1 MVREITGS
9 SLHLLGGLALFVLAA
24 SGGGAILLIRAARPR
39 TAILIGT
46 VSLLAGIGT
55 TMVAITTGSAVG
67 FFAGTAVA
75 GVGFGAGFRVS
86 MRRVI
91 PLAARHERSAA
102 LSIIY
107 LVSYLAMGLP
117 AVLGRVLVVYGGG
130 LRITA
135 VEYGAVVML
144 LAGTALAGSLLTARA
159 ERRTVARRAASAS
172 LAPPPSR
179 ADASQLCLAAE
190 HDAMTASQPS

>member
-1 MVREITGS
+1 M
-9 SLHLLGGLALFVLAA
+9 
-24 SGGGAILLIRAARPR
+24 
-39 TAILIGT
+39 
-46 VSLLAGIGT
+46 SLLAGIGT

-75 GVGFGAGFRVS
+75 GVGFGAGFQGS

-91 PLAARHERSAA
+91 PLAAPHERSAA

-107 LVSYLAMGLP
+107 VVSYLAMGLP
-117 AVLGRVLVVYGGG
+117 AVLGGVLVVYGGG
-130 LRITA
+130 LRITAVEYGA

-159 ERRTVARRAASAS
+159 
-172 LAPPPSR
+172 
-179 ADASQLCLAAE
+179 
-190 HDAMTASQPS
+190 

>member
-1 MVREITGS
+1 M
-9 SLHLLGGLALFVLAA
+9 
-24 SGGGAILLIRAARPR
+24 
-39 TAILIGT
+39 
-46 VSLLAGIGT
+46 SLLAGIGT

-75 GVGFGAGFRVS
+75 GVSFGAGFQGS

-91 PLAARHERSAA
+91 PLAAPHERSAA
-102 LSIIY
+102 RSIIY
-107 LVSYLAMGLP
+107 VVSYLAMGLP
-117 AVLGRVLVVYGGG
+117 AVLGGVLVVYGAG

-135 VEYGAVVML
+135 VEYGAVKYGAVVML

-159 ERRTVARRAASAS
+159 ERRTVARRAESAS

-179 ADASQLCLAAE
+179 ADASQLCLATE
-190 HDAMTASQPS
+190 HDAMTASQPT

>member
-1 MVREITGS
+1 
-9 SLHLLGGLALFVLAA
+9 
-24 SGGGAILLIRAARPR
+24 
-39 TAILIGT
+39 
-46 VSLLAGIGT
+46 
-55 TMVAITTGSAVG
+55 
-67 FFAGTAVA
+67 
-75 GVGFGAGFRVS
+75 
-86 MRRVI
+86 MRSVI
-91 PLAARHERSAA
+91 PLAAPHERSAA

-107 LVSYLAMGLP
+107 VVSYLAMGLP
-117 AVLGRVLVVYGGG
+117 AVVGGVLVVYGGG

-172 LAPPPSR
+172 LAVSPSPSR

>member
-1 MVREITGS
+1 M
-9 SLHLLGGLALFVLAA
+9 
-24 SGGGAILLIRAARPR
+24 
-39 TAILIGT
+39 
-46 VSLLAGIGT
+46 SLLAGIGT
-55 TMVAITTGSAVG
+55 TMVAISTGSAVG

-75 GVGFGAGFRVS
+75 GVGFGAGFQGS
-86 MRRVI
+86 MRSVI
-91 PLAARHERSAA
+91 PLAAPHERSAA

-117 AVLGRVLVVYGGG
+117 AVVGGVLVVYGGG

-172 LAPPPSR
+172 LAVSPSPSR